1 MNLRSL
7 EHDRISRIRKEC
19 AAQLALLERV
29 LEFSASFFTG
39 VRIAFTEN
47 DKVAVSVLLGFHRK
61 IVTILWAIVVLTER
75 GLPVLLLARELLE
88 ALVSVAYIIDGD
100 SLSPGLADL
109 LGGLGRG
116 LDGGSPGLLD
126 LFGVRAGESRAGH
139 RERKSTAEL
148 AQLCIDYALIQKC
161 KSTMARWCFP
171 GPGPEPDSG
180 TQVDPVMLEY
190 RLGTD
195 RMQEMMGWKGMVG
208 AFDGG
213 NGLVTRKDGVAR
225 RDPSDRLYYC
235 C

>member
-109 LGGLGRG
+109 LGGLG
-116 LDGGSPGLLD
+116 
-126 LFGVRAGESRAGH
+126 GVRAGESRAGH

-171 GPGPEPDSG
+171 GPGPEPD
-180 TQVDPVMLEY
+180 
-190 RLGTD
+190 
-195 RMQEMMGWKGMVG
+195 
-208 AFDGG
+208 
-213 NGLVTRKDGVAR
+213 
-225 RDPSDRLYYC
+225 
-235 C
+235 